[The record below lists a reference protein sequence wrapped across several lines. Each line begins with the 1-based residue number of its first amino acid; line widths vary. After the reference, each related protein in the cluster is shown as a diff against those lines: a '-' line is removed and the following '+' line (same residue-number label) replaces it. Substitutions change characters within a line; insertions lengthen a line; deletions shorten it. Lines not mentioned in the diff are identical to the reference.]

1 MRSWKGCEP
10 RETVSAQARKTG
22 PAGKGGRFF
31 IGRSYER
38 EMVAEPV
45 GRARAASGPVAGG
58 AHRGLDGSEEEGV
71 TLRGKGSAAWA
82 ALLFLRPFRGTKKAR
97 AGRASAPDEA
107 EDEAEAEEDGEAAG
121 AGGFAFAFGGL
132 RVSGRWISALR
143 MVRALGFGLCGGGL
157 CFRFGV
163 FLHEEAAAPGTALPL
178 PAHAVA
184 AAGAF
189 GHMAAH
195 RLVEAGLPREARA
208 GDAEGGARF
217 SVRADID
224 GRAAPADGDTGD
236 AFFDRLMRTPGR
248 ILMDLRKRKP
258 MALSFLKA
266 VRFRIK
272 RWRRPRQRE

>member
-1 MRSWKGCEP
+1 
-10 RETVSAQARKTG
+10 
-22 PAGKGGRFF
+22 
-31 IGRSYER
+31 
-38 EMVAEPV
+38 MVAEPV

-58 AHRGLDGSEEEGV
+58 AHRGLDGPEEGV

-107 EDEAEAEEDGEAAG
+107 EDEAEAEENGEAAG
-121 AGGFAFAFGGL
+121 AGGFAFAFGRVR

-143 MVRALGFGLCGGGL
+143 MVRVLCFGLCGGGL

-217 SVRADID
+217 AVRPDID
-224 GRAAPADGDTGD
+224 GRAAPADGDAGD
-236 AFFDRLMRTPGR
+236 AFLREIDAHAGKNFDGFAKTEAH
-248 ILMDLRKRKP
+248 DWS
-258 MALSFLKA
+258 AFLTGTLKEYR
-266 VRFRIK
+266 V
-272 RWRRPRQRE
+272 